1 MNDAAMNDLHIVTL
15 GCRLNAA
22 ESETMRAQ
30 AAAAGLSDTVF
41 VNSCAV
47 TAEAVRQTRQA
58 IRRARRARPAAR
70 IVVTGC
76 AAQIDAAGFAAMPG
90 VDAVIGNLEKLQP
103 ETYRTLAAD
112 ASANPSPKR
121 IDVGDIMAP
130 GHAPPHPAAG
140 FDVDTRNGHVRAFVE
155 VQQGCDHRCTFC
167 IIPFGRGNNRSAA
180 VGDIVAQI
188 RALFESGVREI
199 VLTGVD
205 ITGWG
210 GDLPGRPRLGQL
222 VRRILKLV
230 PELPRLRLSSIDVA
244 EVDADLMRLIGDEP
258 RLMPH
263 LHLSLQ
269 AGSDMILKRMK
280 RRHNRAQAIAFCRAA
295 RDLRPEIAFGADLIA
310 GFPTE
315 TDAMF
320 AESLA
325 LIDACDLSFLHVFPF
340 SARDGTPAASMPQLP
355 KALRKERAA
364 QLRAAGA
371 RQRSRHFDT
380 LVGRSVPVLVENR
393 RADRARGHSDGF
405 APVEIVSG
413 GSDVQRGSI
422 VSVHV
427 DGHDGTRLTARLV
440 DIKDR
445 QETHR
450 SVASRLVS
458 VR

>member
-1 MNDAAMNDLHIVTL
+1 MNGAVEIVTL

-30 AAAAGLSDTVF
+30 AVAAGLCDTVF

-76 AAQIDAAGFAAMPG
+76 AAQIDAAAFASMPG

-103 ETYRTLAAD
+103 ATYRALADGAPEK
-112 ASANPSPKR
+112 AGSTRVA
-121 IDVGDIMAP
+121 VGDIMVP
-130 GHAPPHPAAG
+130 GRPSPHPAAG
-140 FDVDTRNGHVRAFVE
+140 FDADTRNGHVRAFVE

-180 VGDIVAQI
+180 VGEIVAQV
-188 RALFESGVREI
+188 RALLESGVREI

-222 VRRILKLV
+222 VRRILTLV

-244 EVDADLMRLIGDEP
+244 EVDDELMRLIGDEP

-280 RRHNRAQAIAFCRAA
+280 RRHDRAQAIAFCHAV
-295 RDLRPEIAFGADLIA
+295 RDRRPEIAFGADLIA

-315 TDAMF
+315 TEAMF
-320 AESLA
+320 AESLT
-325 LIDACDLSFLHVFPF
+325 LVDECDLSFLHVFPF
-340 SARDGTPAASMPQLP
+340 SARSSTPAAAMPQLP
-355 KALRKERAA
+355 KALRRERAA
-364 QLRAAGA
+364 RLREAGA
-371 RQRSRHFDT
+371 RRQAHYFDT
-380 LVGRSVPVLVENR
+380 LVGRRISVLVENR
-393 RADRARGHSDGF
+393 REGLARGHSDGF
-405 APVEIVSG
+405 APVDIACEDTTVG
-413 GSDVQRGSI
+413 RGAFVTARI
-422 VSVHV
+422 
-427 DGHDGTRLTARLV
+427 DGHDGTRLSAGLIATAP
-440 DIKDR
+440 
-445 QETHR
+445 R
-450 SVASRLVS
+450 SMQRRAGSS
-458 VR
+458 AAT